1 MRLLLILGIT
11 CLSLAL
17 ARGESIPPAL
27 EDALQKLNTDAPSGW
42 AFTQTS
48 EGAGKSRVERYRALG
63 PEPARWDLI
72 AVDGRTPTDDE
83 LQEYRKHQALRAGV
97 GRAPNVKEQINRE
110 TAAQVETSATHTIWE
125 FRLRPATEDDTWA
138 EHMVARFHLNHETGL
153 IDRVELFAPQPF
165 SPMFAVNVTE
175 ARTVMVY
182 SPPGDDRPSLLR
194 EITVRVRG
202 RAWLFRSLDSDLS
215 VRYSDY
221 TYVGKK

>member
-97 GRAPNVKEQINRE
+97 GRAPNVKEQIN
-110 TAAQVETSATHTIWE
+110 
-125 FRLRPATEDDTWA
+125 
-138 EHMVARFHLNHETGL
+138 
-153 IDRVELFAPQPF
+153 
-165 SPMFAVNVTE
+165 
-175 ARTVMVY
+175 
-182 SPPGDDRPSLLR
+182 
-194 EITVRVRG
+194 
-202 RAWLFRSLDSDLS
+202 
-215 VRYSDY
+215 
-221 TYVGKK
+221 